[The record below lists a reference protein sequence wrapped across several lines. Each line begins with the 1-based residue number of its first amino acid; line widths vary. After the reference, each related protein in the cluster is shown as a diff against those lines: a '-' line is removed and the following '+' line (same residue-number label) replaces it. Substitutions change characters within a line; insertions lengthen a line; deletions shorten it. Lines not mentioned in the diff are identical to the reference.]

1 MQSSPFVLAFLEN
14 LGTTEL
20 VMIFVV
26 ALLLFGNRLPEM
38 ARSFGKGIAEFKR
51 SMRESTEQ
59 VTRELEQAAAPMKTS
74 LEEVQRDV
82 EKPLP
87 EPDTVSRPEPPKAEP
102 APELPEKLPR
112 HDIPTPDLTPRD

>member
-1 MQSSPFVLAFLEN
+1 MLRTPFVLALLEN
-14 LGTTEL
+14 LGTPEL
-20 VMIFVV
+20 VILFVV
-26 ALLLFGNRLPEM
+26 TLLLFGNRLPEM

-74 LEEVQRDV
+74 FEEVQREV

-87 EPDTVSRPEPPKAEP
+87 EPDAVSRPELPQAQS

-112 HDIPTPDLTPRD
+112 PTASGPQMP